1 MALDDGEFGR
11 YRIVAKI
18 GQGGMGQVFRAFDTL
33 TNREVALKV
42 LPSEFADNTE
52 FRTRF
57 QREADLVAGLREPHI
72 VPIHGFGEIEGRLF
86 LDMRLID
93 GVDARSM
100 LESQGPMSP
109 ERAIGIIDQVA
120 AALDAAHSVGLEHR
134 DVKPENILV
143 AHRDFVYLID
153 FGIARAVNETG
164 LTRTGLAVGTFA
176 YMAPERFGGNSDHR
190 SDVYALT
197 CVLYELLTG
206 AAPFP
211 GNSMEQLIA
220 AHLHES
226 PPKPTERQP
235 SLPASINNVISHGM
249 AKAPDLRYRSAGEL
263 ADAARQALTGSVGTP
278 SGDGLAPATVLSG
291 EVASERLSPVAHDL
305 SHAAPVEVASKR
317 RSKPRHWL
325 IGGVGVVVLVVI
337 ALAVGLVVTRTEAGS
352 PSAPEASILGE
363 NGGASHD
370 GSEGPPAPGG
380 ASQTAQDVEIAG
392 FTQVGTDVSVRLRNP
407 NRDLGLIRTPFEAT
421 LLGESG
427 EILATVGQ
435 GGLPGAIVNT
445 IYQLPPGG
453 EYGISVAA
461 PGNSKV
467 ASVEVVTLGTWHEW
481 PSISPPEVTVK
492 GAAIADQSSTYGPG
506 VTGRIT
512 LDGGVPSN
520 IVVMAY
526 VRTPKG
532 TVVSNVIVD
541 CVKAAQPRAFQTH
554 SFSQVSGPFALEK
567 VLAYPTAVEG
577 VEPSYKAC

>member
-143 AHRDFVYLID
+143 AQRDFVYLID

-235 SLPASINNVISHGM
+235 SLPASINDVISHGM

-291 EVASERLSPVAHDL
+291 EVASGVSRNCLARCSVGWVDECTGSVFAVDESRAGDVGNVGAGADR
-305 SHAAPVEVASKR
+305 AAP
-317 RSKPRHWL
+317 
-325 IGGVGVVVLVVI
+325 
-337 ALAVGLVVTRTEAGS
+337 
-352 PSAPEASILGE
+352 
-363 NGGASHD
+363 
-370 GSEGPPAPGG
+370 
-380 ASQTAQDVEIAG
+380 
-392 FTQVGTDVSVRLRNP
+392 
-407 NRDLGLIRTPFEAT
+407 
-421 LLGESG
+421 
-427 EILATVGQ
+427 
-435 GGLPGAIVNT
+435 
-445 IYQLPPGG
+445 
-453 EYGISVAA
+453 
-461 PGNSKV
+461 
-467 ASVEVVTLGTWHEW
+467 
-481 PSISPPEVTVK
+481 
-492 GAAIADQSSTYGPG
+492 
-506 VTGRIT
+506 
-512 LDGGVPSN
+512 
-520 IVVMAY
+520 
-526 VRTPKG
+526 
-532 TVVSNVIVD
+532 
-541 CVKAAQPRAFQTH
+541 
-554 SFSQVSGPFALEK
+554 
-567 VLAYPTAVEG
+567 
-577 VEPSYKAC
+577 